1 MIAGKATALATA
13 TLAATSAVTA
23 TAADKRKQQ
32 AARPLCVCAI
42 PKRMWDNRLDNELVA
57 QWRASIVLR
66 PGETLRVL
74 LRLRHWR
81 SSRAKRS
88 QSKGLERR
96 NTNSGDSE
104 FDQNTLTTATS
115 RRDVDCDCDCNE
127 RKQHAIYSYYTA
139 PGVPSLQHS
148 LSAGALFLQH
158 SLPADAPSVQH
169 SISSILSPSLLHGEL
184 LLCTLR
190 QKRKQVELQAV
201 NKPKA

>member
-1 MIAGKATALATA
+1 MIAGKATATV
-13 TLAATSAVTA
+13 TATSALTA

-32 AARPLCVCAI
+32 AARLLCACVCVCAI
-42 PKRMWDNRLDNELVA
+42 TKCMWDNRLDNELVA

-66 PGETLRVL
+66 SGETLRLL

-115 RRDVDCDCDCNE
+115 RRVVT
-127 RKQHAIYSYYTA
+127 STVTA
-139 PGVPSLQHS
+139 TAVSENNTRFTHITPHPTCPLSSSFSQPALPLSSTPSAACS
-148 LSAGALFLQH
+148 LSLSLTWRIVALHFTAKAKT
-158 SLPADAPSVQH
+158 SGIA
-169 SISSILSPSLLHGEL
+169 SS
-184 LLCTLR
+184 
-190 QKRKQVELQAV
+190 KQA
-201 NKPKA
+201 